1 MGVGMNRI
9 LIVEDE
15 EALRE
20 LMSFN
25 LTKAGYDVVEAEN
38 ANDALIFLEE
48 ITPDLV
54 ILDIMMPGL
63 KGTQFLQIMKKSPKY
78 SYIPVIIVSARSSEA
93 DIVEGLE
100 LGADD
105 YITKPFSMKVLIAK
119 VKILLRR
126 QNKKEENIINYKGIY
141 VDVEKYKVFV
151 ENNEVVLTYKEFELL
166 LFFLKHPKKVFTR
179 SQLLSN
185 IWGYEADLY
194 TRTVD
199 SHISSLRKKLE
210 NKGDLIKSIPK
221 IGYVLE

>member
-1 MGVGMNRI
+1 M
-9 LIVEDE
+9 
-15 EALRE
+15 
-20 LMSFN
+20 
-25 LTKAGYDVVEAEN
+25 
-38 ANDALIFLEE
+38 
-48 ITPDLV
+48 
-54 ILDIMMPGL
+54 
-63 KGTQFLQIMKKSPKY
+63 
-78 SYIPVIIVSARSSEA
+78 PVIIVSARSSEA

-126 QNKKEENIINYKGIY
+126 QNKKEESIINYKGIY

-151 ENNEVVLTYKEFELL
+151 DNNEVVLTYKEFELL

-199 SHISSLRKKLE
+199 SHISSLRKNLK
-210 NKGDLIKSIPK
+210 IKVTS
-221 IGYVLE
+221 

>member
-1 MGVGMNRI
+1 MNRI

>member
-1 MGVGMNRI
+1 MNRL

-78 SYIPVIIVSARSSEA
+78 SYIPVVIVSARSSEA

-126 QNKKEENIINYKGIY
+126 QNKKEESIINYKGIY

-151 ENNEVVLTYKEFELL
+151 DNNEVVLTYKEFELL

-179 SQLLSN
+179 SQL
-185 IWGYEADLY
+185 
-194 TRTVD
+194 
-199 SHISSLRKKLE
+199 
-210 NKGDLIKSIPK
+210 
-221 IGYVLE
+221 

>member
-1 MGVGMNRI
+1 
-9 LIVEDE
+9 
-15 EALRE
+15 
-20 LMSFN
+20 
-25 LTKAGYDVVEAEN
+25 
-38 ANDALIFLEE
+38 
-48 ITPDLV
+48 
-54 ILDIMMPGL
+54 
-63 KGTQFLQIMKKSPKY
+63 
-78 SYIPVIIVSARSSEA
+78 
-93 DIVEGLE
+93 VEGLE

-126 QNKKEENIINYKGIY
+126 QNKKEESIINYKGIY

-151 ENNEVVLTYKEFELL
+151 DNNEVVLTYKEFELL

-199 SHISSLRKKLE
+199 SHISSLRKNLK
-210 NKGDLIKSIPK
+210 IKVTS
-221 IGYVLE
+221 

>member
-1 MGVGMNRI
+1 MNKI
-9 LIVEDE
+9 LVVEDE
-15 EALRE
+15 ESLRE
-20 LMSFN
+20 LISFN
-25 LTKAGYDVVEAEN
+25 LTKAGFDVVDAEN
-38 ANDALIFLEE
+38 ANDALIFIEE

-63 KGTQFLQIMKKSPKY
+63 KGTQFLQILKRSPKY
-78 SYIPVIIVSARSSEA
+78 SSIPVIIISARSSES
-93 DIVEGLE
+93 DIVDGLE

-126 QNKKEENIINYKGIY
+126 ASKKEDNVLTYKGIY
-141 VDVEKYKVFV
+141 LDIDKYKVFV
-151 ENNEVVLTYKEFELL
+151 DDKEISLTYKEFELL
-166 LFFLKHPKKVFTR
+166 LFFLKNPKKVFTR

-185 IWGYEADLY
+185 IWGYDAEVF

-210 NKGDLIKSIPK
+210 NKGELIRSLPK
-221 IGYVLE
+221 VGYILE

>member
-1 MGVGMNRI
+1 MNRI

-78 SYIPVIIVSARSSEA
+78 SYIPVIIVSARSSEP

-151 ENNEVVLTYKEFELL
+151 DNNEVVLTYKEFELL